1 MAIRII
7 VGLVLLLAIVQ
18 GLAPDM
24 IPGGIVPMLLVVLGI
39 AYAAMAID
47 AEDATAFLVVAL
59 ATGAAAGADVLSAVP
74 AIGAPLDAILDP
86 ISMAL
91 YSGAVAVLAVRTL
104 NRLKG

>member
-24 IPGGIVPMLLVVLGI
+24 IPGGIVPILIVVLGF

-59 ATGAAAGADVLSAVP
+59 ATGGAAGADALSVVP
-74 AIGAPLDAILDP
+74 AIGAPLDAIVDQV
-86 ISMAL
+86 SMAL
-91 YSGAVAVLAVRTL
+91 YSGAVAILAMRTM